1 MSQIT
6 TSAKTLTYYIET
18 PGICKLARACG
29 DKLQR
34 LTQEELYQLCTA
46 IGLMLWG
53 CVEPSEEVVEEDDEF
68 ADLFDTQA
76 EPDLVNSLEEL
87 VTPDVTGNVKACL
100 ILLQDE
106 TAESLSYLLP
116 AVAEYAR
123 DR

>member
-1 MSQIT
+1 MSQS

-46 IGLMLWG
+46 IALMLWG
-53 CVEPSEEVVEEDDEF
+53 CVEPTAEVDPDDEF
-68 ADLFDTQA
+68 ADLFEA
-76 EPDLVNSLEEL
+76 ESEPDLINSVEEL

-100 ILLQDE
+100 ILLQNEDPE
-106 TAESLSYLLP
+106 TLAALLP

-123 DR
+123 DRA